1 MPMVLPAE
9 TLEGAHVRLE
19 PLGPSNRDGMRAAL
33 DCDVET
39 WEIMSGNACGE
50 GFDSFW
56 GSLMAEVESGSRI
69 AYAIVTR
76 HDGQVVGTT
85 SFLNIRREHHGV
97 EVGTTFI
104 HPDHRSGPVNPES
117 KRLLLAHAF
126 DNGAV
131 RAEFMVDIRNA
142 RSQAA
147 VQKLGAD
154 KEGVLRANKIT
165 WTGHVRDTAV
175 FSIIDSDWPAIR
187 QRLDY
192 RLREDFVV

>member
-1 MPMVLPAE
+1 MPMVLPAVP
-9 TLEGAHVRLE
+9 LEGAYVRLE
-19 PLGPSNRDGMRAAL
+19 LLSDANREGMRAAL

-56 GSLMAEVESGSRI
+56 DSLLAEVEHGSRI
-69 AYAIVTR
+69 AYAIVDR
-76 HDGQVVGTT
+76 EDGQVVGAT
-85 SFLNIRREHHGV
+85 SLLNIRREHHGV

-117 KRLLLAHAF
+117 KRLLLTHAF
-126 DNGAV
+126 DSGAV
-131 RAEFMVDIRNA
+131 RVEFMVDVRNS

-147 VQKLGAD
+147 VLKLGAD

-165 WTGHVRDTAV
+165 WTGYVRDTAV
-175 FSIIDSDWPAIR
+175 FSIIDSDWPAIKE
-187 QRLDY
+187 RLDY
-192 RLREDFVV
+192 RLREDFV

>member
-19 PLGPSNRDGMRAAL
+19 LLSDNNREGMRAAL

-39 WEIMSGNACGE
+39 WEIMSENACGE
-50 GFDSFW
+50 GFDTFW
-56 GSLMAEVESGSRI
+56 NRLTTEVERGTRI

-76 HDGQVVGTT
+76 DDGKVVGTT
-85 SFLNIRREHHGV
+85 SFLNIRRDHHGV
-97 EVGTTFI
+97 EIGTTFI
-104 HPDHRSGPVNPES
+104 HPDERSGPVNPES
-117 KRLLLAHAF
+117 KRLMLDHAF
-126 DNGAV
+126 SNGTV
-131 RAEFMVDIRNA
+131 RVEFMIDVRNA

-175 FSIIDSDWPAIR
+175 FSIIDSDWPAIK
-187 QRLDY
+187 QRLDF
-192 RLREDFVV
+192 RLREDFV

>member
-1 MPMVLPAE
+1 MPMVLPA
-9 TLEGAHVRLE
+9 TPLEGVHVRLE
-19 PLGPSNRDGMRAAL
+19 PLSDANREGMRAAL

-56 GSLMAEVESGSRI
+56 DSLRAEVEHGVRI
-69 AYAIVTR
+69 AYAIVDKD
-76 HDGQVVGTT
+76 DGQVVGTT
-85 SFLNIRREHHGV
+85 SFLNIRRDHHSV

-117 KRLLLAHAF
+117 KRLLLGHAF

-131 RAEFMVDIRNA
+131 RAEFMVDVRNA

-147 VQKLGAD
+147 VEKLGAD

-175 FSIIDSDWPAIR
+175 FSIIDSDWPAVR

-192 RLREDFVV
+192 RLSEDFV

>member
-1 MPMVLPAE
+1 MPMVLPAQA
-9 TLEGAHVRLE
+9 LVGAYVRLE
-19 PLGPSNRDGMRAAL
+19 PLSPGNREGMRAAV
-33 DCDVET
+33 DCDPET

-56 GSLMAEVESGSRI
+56 DSLISEVEKGTRI
-69 AYAIVTR
+69 AYAILTR
-76 HDGQVVGTT
+76 DDGKVVGTS

-117 KRLLLAHAF
+117 KRLLLTHAF

-131 RAEFMVDIRNA
+131 RAEFMVDVRNA

-147 VQKLGAD
+147 VLKLGAD

-187 QRLDY
+187 ERLDY
-192 RLREDFVV
+192 RLSEDFV

>member
-1 MPMVLPAE
+1 MPMVLPAQA
-9 TLEGAHVRLE
+9 LEGAYVRLE
-19 PLGPSNRDGMRAAL
+19 PLSSDNREGMRAAV
-33 DCDVET
+33 DCDPET

-56 GSLMAEVESGSRI
+56 DSLISEVEKGTRI
-69 AYAIVTR
+69 AYAILTR
-76 HDGQVVGTT
+76 DDGKVVGTS

-117 KRLLLAHAF
+117 KRLLLTHAF

-131 RAEFMVDIRNA
+131 RAEFMVDVRNA

-147 VQKLGAD
+147 VLKLGAD

-187 QRLDY
+187 ERLDY
-192 RLREDFVV
+192 RLSEDFV

>member
-9 TLEGAHVRLE
+9 PLEGAHVRLE
-19 PLGPSNRDGMRAAL
+19 PLSPANRDGVRAAL
-33 DCDVET
+33 DCDPET

-50 GFDSFW
+50 DFDAFW
-56 GSLMAEVESGSRI
+56 EGLMSEVEHGSRI

-76 HDGQVVGTT
+76 DDGQVVGAT
-85 SFLNIRREHHGV
+85 SFLNIRRDHHGV

-117 KRLLLAHAF
+117 KRLLLSHAF
-126 DNGAV
+126 DSGAV
-131 RAEFMVDIRNA
+131 RVEFMIDVRNA

-147 VQKLGAD
+147 VLKLGAD

-175 FSIIDSDWPAIR
+175 FSIIDSDWPAIK
-187 QRLDY
+187 QRLDF
-192 RLREDFVV
+192 RLREDFV